1 MGINE
6 PPWHTA
12 RLGWHRAVNH
22 VVQSKLMSKL
32 PYAGGWAALS
42 FASATRKYIPSSLGG
57 VASRSVAPTATERF
71 SAGGSAV
78 LGSSLFFRNVPAR
91 VPQEVNRAQHWIAST
106 NQSQHS
112 HSTAQSQ
119 RSHSAV
125 TAHSQHSHSTVTA
138 QSWSP
143 GAAQP
148 QHNHGHSHSTATA
161 QPQPQPR
168 PQPRHSYLLGR
179 PTTPTHPPTVRVTC
193 PGGPR
198 RNCSFQTQH
207 GGPPGGERACSR
219 HVYNMYDIRP

>member
-125 TAHSQHSHSTVTA
+125 TAQSQHSHSTVTEGEPGTRWIA
-138 QSWSP
+138 RASP
-143 GAAQP
+143 YATRMATKKSMSFGGLERVIAPRDARLSSFFPKPTSSIHVSDRPSAASR
-148 QHNHGHSHSTATA
+148 NSALSASHSACSSL
-161 QPQPQPR
+161 R
-168 PQPRHSYLLGR
+168 YGC
-179 PTTPTHPPTVRVTC
+179 TV
-193 PGGPR
+193 
-198 RNCSFQTQH
+198 
-207 GGPPGGERACSR
+207 GGPPK
-219 HVYNMYDIRP
+219 